1 MKISAKG
8 RYAVEIMVD
17 IAKNNHSYSSVSE
30 IATRQSISVKYTE
43 QIISKLVKAGL
54 LISTRGINGGYKLSR
69 KTSDYSVAEI
79 LRVTGDLPTLVPCL
93 ESSSP
98 CPKSSTCEAVGCWA
112 TLNKLIC
119 DYLTNLSLKNLIDKT
134 Y

>member
-17 IAKNNHSYSSVSE
+17 VAKNNHAFSSVSE
-30 IATRQSISVKYTE
+30 IAARQNISLKYTE
-43 QIISKLVKAGL
+43 QIINKLVKAGL
-54 LISTRGINGGYKLSR
+54 LISTRGMNGGYKLSR
-69 KTSDYSVAEI
+69 KASDYSVAEI

-98 CPKSSTCEAVGCWA
+98 CPKSDTCEAVGCWA

-119 DYLTNLSLKNLIDKT
+119 DYLNNLSLKNLIDKT